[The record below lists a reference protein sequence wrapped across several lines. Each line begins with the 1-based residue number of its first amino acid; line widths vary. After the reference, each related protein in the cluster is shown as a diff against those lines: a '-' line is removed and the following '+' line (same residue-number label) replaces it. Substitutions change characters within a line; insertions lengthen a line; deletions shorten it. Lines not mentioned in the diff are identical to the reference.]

1 MCVTIK
7 DTWRRGTLVAASTLG
22 LLFITHPPLAAHE
35 TEQFTVPPDGQRL
48 ADISP
53 FIENYFI
60 GRLEFSVAKINR
72 GIKQALAAEG
82 IVHLPRTQSVQQSRR
97 LRAIGQQPIPSA
109 ITRLHQP
116 EAIANAYRYSFFA
129 GPVLIEQT
137 EAKIRKNKPLQTQNP
152 GMLLLYKPVASATVT
167 HGTDVMP
174 VSNFARMW
182 QGATVSAYGI
192 EFGLDKIGHFIH
204 FGYSMYIAYRQN
216 LRFDISRQDAMRR
229 AVQAQVNSLTGENG
243 FYGNLVV
250 GAYSNA
256 DLASNYVGCLFFRN
270 LTEPVKLKGQMRPA
284 MLLRNG
290 PFWEVAAHVQDDPK
304 FFRWFVSD
312 HFNEALNPSL
322 YRKEMRTRLRENVRQ
337 RLPDFLAYYC
347 DVGGRSRTQ
356 DYFKALLTE
365 LTHYYGLDYGH
376 RGSYDELVSIS
387 SEWSA
392 LP

>member
-1 MCVTIK
+1 MYVTIK
-7 DTWRRGTLVAASTLG
+7 DTCHRGTLVAASTLG

-48 ADISP
+48 ADISL

-60 GRLEFSVAKINR
+60 GRLEFSVAKVNR
-72 GIKQALAAEG
+72 GIKHALAAEG
-82 IVHLPRTQSVQQSRR
+82 IVHLPRAQSVQQSRR

-109 ITRLHQP
+109 ITRLHRP

-129 GPVLIEQT
+129 GPVLIEKT
-137 EAKIRKNKPLQTQNP
+137 EAKIRKNKSLQTQNP
-152 GMLLLYKPVASATVT
+152 GMLLLYKPAASATVT
-167 HGTDVMP
+167 HGTDVRP

-182 QGATVSAYGI
+182 QGATVSAYGT

-204 FGYSMYIAYRQN
+204 FGYSLYTAYRQN
-216 LRFDISRQDAMRR
+216 LRFGISRQDAMRL
-229 AVQAQVNSLTGENG
+229 AVQAKVNGLAGENG
-243 FYGNLVV
+243 FYGNLMV

-337 RLPDFLAYYC
+337 RLPDFLTYYC
-347 DVGGRSRTQ
+347 DVGGRSHTQ

-392 LP
+392 FP